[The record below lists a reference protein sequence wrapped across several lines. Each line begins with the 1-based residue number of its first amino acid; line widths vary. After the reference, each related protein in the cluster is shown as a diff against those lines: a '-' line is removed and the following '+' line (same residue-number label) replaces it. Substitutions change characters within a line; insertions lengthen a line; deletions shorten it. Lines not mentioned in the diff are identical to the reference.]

1 MRLPNFNNLEMFV
14 KKATIGVSPSISI
27 TRTEAQHAANE
38 YQKLIKYTLELQDRL
53 VVLEREIANPT
64 EIEIVTGNFQV
75 LPLPYATMN
84 LFKHKERKT

>member
-1 MRLPNFNNLEMFV
+1 MRLPNFNNLETFV

-75 LPLPYATMN
+75 LHLPYATMN

>member
-53 VVLEREIANPT
+53 VVLEREISNPT

-75 LPLPYATMN
+75 LHLPYATMN